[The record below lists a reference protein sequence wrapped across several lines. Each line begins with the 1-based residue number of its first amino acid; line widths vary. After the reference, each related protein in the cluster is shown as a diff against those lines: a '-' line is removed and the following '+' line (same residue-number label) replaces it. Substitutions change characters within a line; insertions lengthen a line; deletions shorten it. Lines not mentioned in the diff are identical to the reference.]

1 VAAKLCTSTI
11 IALIPVAFMLSD
23 GRDEADLC
31 GVRDLERV
39 MEGVKARER
48 VTDIVEAGV
57 WELLRLGVREG
68 K

>member
-1 VAAKLCTSTI
+1 
-11 IALIPVAFMLSD
+11 MLSD